1 MSAFESAFRVVS
13 INVFTVQPWIAGQA
27 RNDINKFMLKHL
39 VSSKDLKKEE
49 YLEILRRFDYF
60 VAKGIS
66 SDLARGKIVA
76 TLFFQPSTRTMNC
89 FQSAMLRA
97 GGGWIGVTGAEG
109 LSLSKGESWEDT
121 IREYSSF
128 ADCLVLRH
136 PDDDSAE
143 RAAKAATVPI
153 INGGSGS
160 REHAVGT
167 VMMICNLSHYLK
179 KFKKSLAGA
188 KVGLYGTPEIN
199 RVSKALV
206 PILGYWGIDLFIDD
220 LGHFPLPK
228 EVEERARQN
237 GIKSIKYDKLDNF
250 IGEIDLLIVTRGLQ
264 KGIIPADKFPK
275 EKEEMILKLYKP
287 ITKEHMKKMKPDSI
301 LSMITPLIFEIERDV
316 DTDPRAIYV
325 QPAYYTESALAVMTY
340 LLGIKV

>member
-1 MSAFESAFRVVS
+1 
-13 INVFTVQPWIAGQA
+13 
-27 RNDINKFMLKHL
+27 MLKPKHF

-49 YLEILRRFDYF
+49 YEEILRRFDYF
-60 VAKGIS
+60 VEKGIS
-66 SDLARGKIVA
+66 PDLARGKIVA

-97 GGGWIGVTGAEG
+97 GGGWIGVTSAEG
-109 LSLSKGESWEDT
+109 ISMGKGESWEDT
-121 IREYSSF
+121 IREYGSF
-128 ADCLVLRH
+128 ADCIVIRH
-136 PDDDSAE
+136 PDDDSAD

-167 VMMICNLSHYLK
+167 AMMLCLLSHYLK
-179 KFKKSLAGA
+179 KFKKSLKGA
-188 KVGLYGTPEIN
+188 KFGLYGTPEIN

-206 PILGYWGIDLFIDD
+206 PILGFWGIELFIDD

-228 EVEERARQN
+228 EVEEAAKIN

-250 IGEIDLLIVTRGLQ
+250 LGKIDGLIVTRGLQ

-287 ITKEHMKKMKPDSI
+287 ITRQHMKKMKPDS
-301 LSMITPLIFEIERDV
+301 LLYMITPLIFEIERDV
-316 DTDPRAIYV
+316 DTDPRAIYM
-325 QPAYYTESALAVMTY
+325 QPGYYAEAALAVMTY